1 MFSIWKKCE
10 NVWDSWKVV
19 RQEGHLNNLPKSL
32 DVLASF
38 GDTCRYLLKR
48 AQEPQACG
56 LCFLSSRCFL
66 LLHDA
71 AINQSLKSPS
81 GHLATMEQ
89 MAHERK
95 PLFEGWNELP
105 VELRDLI
112 LFWTTRGSP
121 SMTAV
126 IPFVCREILH
136 RRSSWTLP
144 SPPPTK
150 RTFETKRDLNV
161 KIAVDAASCGWLGV
175 LQWLRGM

>member
-1 MFSIWKKCE
+1 MLISLVIRHLTGSGRLRGETEETTPHKPNLILILPIAIVFSK
-10 NVWDSWKVV
+10 NRS
-19 RQEGHLNNLPKSL
+19 N
-32 DVLASF
+32 
-38 GDTCRYLLKR
+38 
-48 AQEPQACG
+48 
-56 LCFLSSRCFL
+56 
-66 LLHDA
+66 
-71 AINQSLKSPS
+71 
-81 GHLATMEQ
+81 MEQ
-89 MAHERK
+89 KDEGK
-95 PLFEGWNELP
+95 PPFEGWVELP